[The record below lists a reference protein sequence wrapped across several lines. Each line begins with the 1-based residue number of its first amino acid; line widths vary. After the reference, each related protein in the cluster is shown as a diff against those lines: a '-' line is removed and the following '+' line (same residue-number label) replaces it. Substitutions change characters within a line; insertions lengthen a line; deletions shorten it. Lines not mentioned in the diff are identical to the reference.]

1 MDQCIFCKIINGEI
15 PKEFL
20 FESENLVA
28 FSDIHPSADI
38 HILIIPKQHIG
49 GIGDLTPENAGLLSE
64 IYSVVNKL
72 VLENNLKENSYRVVV
87 NGGLAQHVPHIHFH
101 LLGGKWYKFI

>member
-1 MDQCIFCKIINGEI
+1 MDQCIFCKIVSKEI

-28 FSDIHPSADI
+28 FADIHPSADI
-38 HILIIPKQHIG
+38 HILIVPKEHISG
-49 GIGDLTPENAGLLSE
+49 VKNLEEKHAGLLSE

-72 VLENNLKENSYRVVV
+72 VLENNLENDSFRVVV